1 MGYGEVV
8 GNASVHWKVCHED
21 ERGRE
26 TTTVRARDPIDFE
39 DIGAKS
45 NKKGVAAKRAAA
57 KSLFSKPSF
66 KVRLRYATK
75 DEAQRAKDSA
85 QIVQQGDSYFLLLA
99 VPAVKR
105 KADKVEPAQPPAE
118 VRIDW

>member
-1 MGYGEVV
+1 MP
-8 GNASVHWKVCHED
+8 
-21 ERGRE
+21 RTGR
-26 TTTVRARDPIDFE
+26 
-39 DIGAKS
+39 
-45 NKKGVAAKRAAA
+45 VAAKGAA
-57 KSLFSKPSF
+57 KSLFSKPSV

>member
-1 MGYGEVV
+1 MGYGEFV
-8 GNASVHWKVCHED
+8 GNASVHWNVCHED

-26 TTTVRARDPIDFE
+26 TTQVRARDPIDFE

-45 NKKGVAAKRAAA
+45 NKKGVAAKRAPA

-66 KVRLRYATK
+66 RVRLRYGTR
-75 DEAQRAKDSA
+75 DEAERAKQTA
-85 QIVQQGDSYFLLLA
+85 QIVQQGDSYFLLVS

-118 VRIDW
+118 VRVDW